1 MYSIAVDVSTVT
13 TERCTGLQA
22 KLKSLRSL
30 SLWTL
35 HMKIYPS
42 CTVCL
47 SRLTANWYVQP
58 LGFRHLR
65 ALITAGRKV
74 SGETLHR
81 TDCQRQTQKSRTNW
95 SARFSPR
102 AQEAGCCPT
111 RFSSADTGTDIG
123 GPLAFGTESIIVLEL
138 DRKNQSTD
146 ASMGATVK
154 ATARFYVLQGQLLG
168 ASPEGGVVFTG
179 FDGQTGTLPQ
189 THTNSPKDFQF
200 TRVYMLL
207 RTHFTCTHMLRAA
220 IGQTAWDQDVCC
232 HRNP

>member
-1 MYSIAVDVSTVT
+1 M
-13 TERCTGLQA
+13 
-22 KLKSLRSL
+22 
-30 SLWTL
+30 
-35 HMKIYPS
+35 
-42 CTVCL
+42 
-47 SRLTANWYVQP
+47 
-58 LGFRHLR
+58 
-65 ALITAGRKV
+65 
-74 SGETLHR
+74 
-81 TDCQRQTQKSRTNW
+81 
-95 SARFSPR
+95 
-102 AQEAGCCPT
+102 
-111 RFSSADTGTDIG
+111 
-123 GPLAFGTESIIVLEL
+123 AFGTESIIVLEL

-207 RTHFTCTHMLRAA
+207 RPHFTCTHMLRAA